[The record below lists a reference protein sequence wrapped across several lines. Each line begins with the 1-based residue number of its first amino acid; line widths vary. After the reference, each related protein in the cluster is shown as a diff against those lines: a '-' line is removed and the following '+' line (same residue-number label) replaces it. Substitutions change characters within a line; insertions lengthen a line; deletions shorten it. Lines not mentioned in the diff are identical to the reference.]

1 MPLPEQIRKQ
11 TEAVQQ
17 LYAQVNGDEE
27 TGGTEGQTNPTAD
40 EPGTED
46 TGATGETGQADDAAG
61 EEAPHPVEQEPK
73 QGKKSKDDEETLM
86 QKYRTLQGMY
96 NAEVPRLHS
105 QNKELQQRV
114 QQMEQLLSTLS
125 SEQQQSKSTQ
135 GMTEAEQRLVS
146 DQDVE
151 EYGES
156 IDIMRKVSRE
166 EYMPVTQKIAQLEK
180 YLEQLQSNVVPQV
193 NNLAQQQKASTE
205 QQFWSQ
211 LSSAVPNWREVND
224 DPDFQTWLLEVDPL
238 FGIRRQTMLEDAQR
252 NFDAERVVNFFKTW
266 TGQTGRG
273 EAKAAQNSQRSSELE
288 KQVAPG
294 RARSAASSTAS
305 DAKTY
310 SPEDI
315 KKFFNDVRQGKY
327 KGREKE
333 RDRMERDIFAAQAE
347 GRIVNG

>member
-17 LYAQVNGDEE
+17 LYAQVNGDDEAGDSKSE
-27 TGGTEGQTNPTAD
+27 KTSTAD
-40 EPGTED
+40 ETIVED
-46 TGATGETGQADDAAG
+46 TDTTEKTGHADEIVN
-61 EEAPHPVEQEPK
+61 EEAPHSDEQEPK
-73 QGKKSKDDEETLM
+73 QSKNSKDDEETLM

-125 SEQQQSKSTQ
+125 SEQQQSQSTQ
-135 GMTEAEQRLVS
+135 AMTEAERLVS
-146 DQDVE
+146 EQDVE

-180 YLEQLQSNVVPQV
+180 YLEQLQSSVVPQV

-211 LSSAVPNWREVND
+211 LSSSVPNWREIND

-252 NFDAERVVNFFKTW
+252 NFDSERVANFFNTW
-266 TGQTGRG
+266 MSQTGRG
-273 EAKAAQNSQRSSELE
+273 EAKAAQNSRRSSELE

-294 RARSAASSTAS
+294 RARNSASSTAS

-347 GRIVNG
+347 GRIVNS